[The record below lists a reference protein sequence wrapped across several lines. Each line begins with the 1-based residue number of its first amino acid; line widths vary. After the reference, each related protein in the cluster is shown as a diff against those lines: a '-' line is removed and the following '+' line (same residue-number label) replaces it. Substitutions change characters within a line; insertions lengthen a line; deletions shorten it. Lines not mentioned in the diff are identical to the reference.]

1 MPAGHPRRGH
11 GGHRRSG
18 GPHEVDRRVAR
29 TTEAVVAAGRKLLDD
44 EGPEA
49 VTHLRISE
57 LTGIA
62 RTTIYRHWPDREAL
76 LEAVLAESTP
86 PGEPI
91 DTGDVETDLR
101 EFFRRLTTRARRG
114 PDDSGFA
121 HVVARAHRHRGF
133 AEMRRQR
140 MDRRLEPLR
149 AILRRG
155 VERGELRADLDLDD
169 VAVDLVAPVFF
180 RRFFLGETPSQ
191 ERIDRAIHD
200 FLARSRPM

>member
-1 MPAGHPRRGH
+1 MPKYTLAIH
-11 GGHRRSG
+11 GGAGTILRSEMTAEKEKA
-18 GPHEVDRRVAR
+18 HQQALL
-29 TTEAVVAAGRKLLDD
+29 EALRAG
-44 EGPEA
+44 
-49 VTHLRISE
+49 
-57 LTGIA
+57 
-62 RTTIYRHWPDREAL
+62 EAL